1 MTTARSLY
9 ESQDYFVREWE
20 QTPFSIEEHL
30 TEEFPYGLKIDHNH
44 DWSGF
49 PFQVRELKNH
59 SYDGE
64 RCWCLQTVWYAG
76 RPFMIVQNAGR
87 GGQDHEDRFI
97 TDTQVFSRFISALQ
111 EIATEQTLYDV
122 IDLDEDRDDLD
133 FFYDQHLNQPF
144 EHWTY

>member
-9 ESQDYFVREWE
+9 ESKDYELHSYL

-30 TEEFPYGLKIDHNH
+30 TEFPYGLKIDYNH

-64 RCWCLQTVWYAG
+64 RCWCLRTVWYAG
-76 RPFMIVQNAGR
+76 QPFMIVQNAGR

-97 TDTQVFSRFISALQ
+97 TDTQVFNKFISALQ
-111 EIATEQTLYDV
+111 EIVIKETPYDV
-122 IDLDEDRDDLD
+122 IDPDEDRNDLD
-133 FFYDQHLNQPF
+133 FFYDQHLNQTF
-144 EHWTY
+144 EYWNY